1 LFNFKKE
8 SNNLYYLFC
17 SDRFDWTE
25 DLEME
30 GLAAQRFSLLP
41 MTTFGNAT
49 TALTPCYNSDHL
61 AAGIHN
67 STGCK
72 GSSLPVFVSLPHFQG
87 SVANWLKC
95 RPYY

>member
-1 LFNFKKE
+1 
-8 SNNLYYLFC
+8 
-17 SDRFDWTE
+17 
-25 DLEME
+25 ME

-87 SVANWLKC
+87 SVANWPKF
-95 RPYY
+95 RGISQKSHTNINGRSTTHFTKI